1 MNPPQHVARCAHDAP
16 GTPGDVQLLVIA
28 KEPVPGRVKTRLC
41 PPCTPE
47 EAASI
52 AAAALADT
60 LDAVRAT
67 PAGRRVLVLD
77 GTLEAPGFD
86 VVPQRG
92 GPFDER
98 LGCAF
103 DDVDPASPA
112 LLVGMDTPQLTP
124 ALLTAA
130 VDALADADAVLGL
143 AHDGG
148 WWALGLRRPDG
159 DLLRGIVTSRA
170 DTGQRQLDRL
180 RAAGL
185 RTVLLPTLTDVDTVA
200 EALAVAAL
208 APGTRFARALA
219 AAGVITVPAATGP
232 GALSAP

>member
-1 MNPPQHVARCAHDAP
+1 MS
-16 GTPGDVQLLVIA
+16 DVQLLVVA

-41 PPCTPE
+41 PPLTPDQ
-47 EAASI
+47 AADV
-52 AAAALADT
+52 ARAALEDT

-77 GTLEAPGFD
+77 GRYDAPGFD

-98 LGCAF
+98 LGHAF
-103 DDVDPASPA
+103 DDVDPARPA
-112 LLVGMDTPQLTP
+112 LLVGMDTPQVTAELLAAACD
-124 ALLTAA
+124 ALLG
-130 VDALADADAVLGL
+130 ADAVLGL
-143 AHDGG
+143 APDGG

-159 DLLRGIVTSRA
+159 DLLRGVVTSRE
-170 DTGQRQLDRL
+170 DTGRRQLDRL

-185 RTVLLPTLTDVDTVA
+185 RTALLPALTDVDTVA
-200 EALAVAAL
+200 EAVAVAAT

-219 AAGVITVPAATGP
+219 GTGAVPVPMTTGPDVRPAA
-232 GALSAP
+232 

>member
-1 MNPPQHVARCAHDAP
+1 MS
-16 GTPGDVQLLVIA
+16 DVQLLVVA

-41 PPCTPE
+41 PPLTPAQ
-47 EAASI
+47 AAEV
-52 AAAALADT
+52 AGAALEDT

-77 GTLEAPGFD
+77 GRYDAPGLD
-86 VVPQRG
+86 VVPQRS

-98 LGCAF
+98 LGGAF
-103 DDVDPASPA
+103 DDVDPARPA

-124 ALLTAA
+124 GLLAAACDALLG
-130 VDALADADAVLGL
+130 ADAVLGL

-159 DLLRGIVTSRA
+159 DLVRGVVTSRA

-185 RTVLLPTLTDVDTVA
+185 RTVLLPTLTDVDTVT
-200 EALAVAAL
+200 EALAVAEQ

-219 AAGVITVPAATGP
+219 SAGVLTVPPATGP
-232 GALSAP
+232 GTRPAP